1 MRDEL
6 WLKHD
11 ARSRLDPKMS
21 RFVSLSGASGYGFFW
36 AIIET
41 LHYQNDHELSLD
53 YDVLAVGSSVG
64 LSEEESKRLALL
76 AISCK
81 LFNTKNGQL
90 WQEKLK
96 QNQAKRSKNKQN
108 LAKTRSEAGRRGGQ
122 VRVSKGKNKH
132 FQPEKTR
139 IFDENFAYKNS
150 VEKQA
155 FCLKPIGN
163 EINELEA
170 NNKQTQA
177 NGVDKIRVDT
187 NTNTTNVVLVLDKKE
202 RAKERAIVEI
212 VFPQRWGEKSKAG
225 FQKWKSYRVEIKKPL
240 KTPSLQA
247 QVDKY
252 AEDPQ
257 MFVRLVDRAIE
268 TGWQGLNPQI
278 PFDDPRNVPTQK
290 KSQNLINQER
300 SLDAVRSVLQD
311 CGYEVG
317 RDGLDVGEGK
327 SVDAEFNINT
337 TDNKSVA

>member
-6 WLKHD
+6 WIKHD
-11 ARSRLDPKMS
+11 ARSRLDPKMAY
-21 RFVSLSGASGYGFFW
+21 FLKLEGMAGYGIFW
-36 AIIET
+36 SLIEI
-41 LHYQNDHELSLD
+41 LHYQNNHEIDLNIELVGIADQLKLEEIVLQNVVRSLVKSRLFKQD
-53 YDVLAVGSSVG
+53 GPAVFQS
-64 LSEEESKRLALL
+64 R
-76 AISCK
+76 
-81 LFNTKNGQL
+81 
-90 WQEKLK
+90 LK
-96 QNQAKRSKNKQN
+96 QDQAKRSNNKQN

-132 FQPEKTR
+132 FQPEKTP
-139 IFDENFAYKNS
+139 IFDENFAYKNA

-170 NNKQTQA
+170 NDKQSQA
-177 NGVDKIRVDT
+177 NALEREIREIRIER
-187 NTNTTNVVLVLDKKE
+187 TNTTSVVLDKKV
-202 RAKERAIVEI
+202 RAIIEV
-212 VFPQRWGEKSKAG
+212 VFPSRWGEKSKAG
-225 FQKWKSYRVEIKKPL
+225 FQKWKSYRAEIKKPL

-247 QVDKY
+247 QVNKY

-278 PFDDPRNVPTQK
+278 PFGDPQNVPTQK
-290 KSQNLINQER
+290 KSQNLINQEL

-327 SVDAEFNINT
+327 SGDAEFNINT
-337 TDNKSVA
+337 TDDKSVA